1 MIKLKLSFRLI
12 VTIASIIMAILFG
25 LIRIADPEIV
35 EVLRLKI
42 F

>member
-12 VTIASIIMAILFG
+12 VTLASIIMALVFG
-25 LIRIADPEIV
+25 LIRIADPEFV
-35 EVLRLKI
+35 EV